1 MNIRKFFPAF
11 VLLGLLMIMAPTA
24 NLNAAACPSG
34 TESCSSLSETV
45 CSDCNCI
52 WNEASDECAGIYI
65 ASAGDVIDI
74 INGIGNWIFAILM
87 AVAGVMLILA
97 GFFWVTA
104 GGDPQ
109 NVTKARQMLTN
120 AVIGLVIALLARGLV
135 MAVLKVLGA

>member
-1 MNIRKFFPAF
+1 M
-11 VLLGLLMIMAPTA
+11 LMAPTA
-24 NLNAAACPSG
+24 NLNAAACPVA
-34 TESCSSLSETV
+34 TESCSNLAEAV

-52 WNEASDECAGIYI
+52 WNPDTSECAGIYI
-65 ASAGDVIDI
+65 GSAGDVIDI
-74 INGIGNWIFAILM
+74 INNIGDWIFAILM